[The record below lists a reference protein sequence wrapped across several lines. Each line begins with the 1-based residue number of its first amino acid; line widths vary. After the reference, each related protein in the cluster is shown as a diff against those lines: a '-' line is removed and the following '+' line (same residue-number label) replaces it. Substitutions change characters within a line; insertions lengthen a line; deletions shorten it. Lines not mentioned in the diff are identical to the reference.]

1 MHLFALLLFPGVLND
16 LDLTVQ
22 GNGKV
27 FYPNGLV
34 SGPDTLNNAERIII
48 EKPTN
53 GTTYSI
59 RVFGS
64 NLLDDQ
70 VKESRHGA
78 QMFGT
83 IISLTWGGPLFLSS
97 SRITHSLRL
106 VV

>member
-1 MHLFALLLFPGVLND
+1 MHLFENLFFSGVLND
-16 LDLTVQ
+16 LDLTLH
-22 GNGKV
+22 GNEKV

-34 SGPDTLNNAERIII
+34 NGPDTLNNAERVII

-70 VKESRHGA
+70 VNARNRGA
-78 QMFGT
+78 ASIGT
-83 IISLTWGGPLFLSS
+83 IPISLTLGGSSFLVSS
-97 SRITHSLRL
+97 F
-106 VV
+106 